1 MATIVVKKA
10 MLFKRKP
17 NQSQSISGSQI
28 NGAQIQQG
36 QAEDDLTQTQQ
47 GNQAD
52 QQNQGLSAAVVRR
65 I

>member
-1 MATIVVKKA
+1 
-10 MLFKRKP
+10 MLFIRKP